1 MRREDPEIK
10 GRPVTQGA
18 APVTATAT
26 QDEAVLQISDLSVT
40 YGARVVLDQINLSIR
55 RGELVGII
63 GPNGAGKSTLLRAIA
78 GLLRPDRGTI
88 RFARAHGGTPRAS
101 RAQAQL
107 GYVPQRI
114 EMDPDVPLRACD
126 VVGLGFDGHRFG
138 LSWPNALKRQ
148 AVDRALALVE
158 ASEFGQSLVGRL
170 SGGQLQRIL
179 IAQALVSEPSIL
191 LLDEPLSS
199 LDLRSA
205 DAVVSIVDRVAHQSG
220 VSVLLVTHDMNPLLR
235 AMDRIIYVV
244 NGRAVIGTVDEVVRP
259 EVLKSL
265 YGYEVDV
272 VRVRGR
278 ILVVGDEEYGDE
290 ANRFHHHAP

>member
-10 GRPVTQGA
+10 GQPVTQGT
-18 APVTATAT
+18 APVTAI
-26 QDEAVLQISDLSVT
+26 QDEEAVLQISDLSVT

-78 GLLRPDRGTI
+78 GILRPDRGTI
-88 RFARAHGGTPRAS
+88 R

-138 LSWPNALKRQ
+138 LPWPNALKRQ
-148 AVDRALALVE
+148 AVDRALALVQ
-158 ASEFGQSLVGRL
+158 AGEFGQSLVGRL

-179 IAQALVSEPSIL
+179 IAQALVSEPAIL

-235 AMDRIIYVV
+235 VMDRIIYVV

-265 YGYEVDV
+265 YGYDVDV